1 MKSKSFVYAT
11 VPDSD
16 TALKLAHST
25 IKSGLA
31 ACCNIIPGMTSVYEW
46 KGQVHEGKEVVI
58 VFKTTEEMIA
68 DLTAFITTRHPS
80 DNPCV
85 VALPLTGGSQ
95 QFLDWIESEVKDR
108 RS

>member
-1 MKSKSFVYAT
+1 
-11 VPDSD
+11 
-16 TALKLAHST
+16 
-25 IKSGLA
+25 
-31 ACCNIIPGMTSVYEW
+31 MTSVYEW
-46 KGQVHEGKEVVI
+46 QGHVHEGHEVVV
-58 VFKTTEEMIA
+58 VFKTTEEMIP

-95 QFLDWIESEVKDR
+95 KFLDWIASQVKDR